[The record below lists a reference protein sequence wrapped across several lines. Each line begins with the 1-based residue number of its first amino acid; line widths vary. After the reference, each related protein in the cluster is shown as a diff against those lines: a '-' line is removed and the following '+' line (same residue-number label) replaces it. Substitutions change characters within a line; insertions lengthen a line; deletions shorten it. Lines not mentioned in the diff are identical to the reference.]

1 VAAQDF
7 MTCDGYDPPKSKGDG
22 MTTNAVLWGLAT
34 GNADMRQVRMALGG
48 GGAAACDKALAD
60 PRLLPAFQLRRGHLL
75 QAKALHQIADGHR
88 EEALAT
94 LAESDAAG
102 GGVDGSGFRDSIVVG
117 NHAVR
122 AFALID
128 LGRRAEAVT
137 EIEAIEAARPY
148 APSSLALAN
157 RLRLRLDNSLTAHL
171 ALLRQRA
178 VRDPSALINYFIIA
192 LSSEKFAEVA
202 AVGGS
207 LTFDL
212 PSSRGGWTV
221 QGDDS
226 LRYELI
232 ADRAEIAGAFAYA
245 LVVTGKPER
254 AAAVIARAREE
265 LTEAMVPPPP
275 PDPAHMPS
283 KSQSRATASDYE
295 QRSAQGNNGIAALA
309 LWSRAI
315 EIRRKAAGQTP
326 SELLTTIQTLPR
338 GRLPII
344 ADLLR
349 QMKSLGPADDAKRGE
364 VIGQIAAATDRS
376 RLAELKL
383 DLASLG
389 TLLPRPESPAMQP
402 RFHHAGDGL
411 FLSENGFSRHQLAD
425 ANNWTVRY
433 THNLASKATVEELA
447 MLSAAMLARQ
457 QGCDGVVIQS
467 RRTVERT
474 VHMVSRYGSSDDIP
488 SGNEAQM
495 NVLLVKGGVL
505 PEEFRDAGWRVLN
518 AEAIISDLSGRYPT
532 TPAKGK

>member
-1 VAAQDF
+1 MRADRQYGPCKGEGGANMAMRWIGLAAVLLAGACPAAVAAQDF

-22 MTTNAVLWGLAT
+22 MTTYAVLWGLAT

-75 QAKALHQIADGHR
+75 QAKALHQLADGH
-88 EEALAT
+88 
-94 LAESDAAG
+94 
-102 GGVDGSGFRDSIVVG
+102 
-117 NHAVR
+117 
-122 AFALID
+122 
-128 LGRRAEAVT
+128 RAEAVT

-178 VRDPSALINYFIIA
+178 VRDPSALLNYFIIA
-192 LSSEKFAEVA
+192 LSSETFAEVA

-275 PDPAHMPS
+275 PD
-283 KSQSRATASDYE
+283 
-295 QRSAQGNNGIAALA
+295 
-309 LWSRAI
+309 
-315 EIRRKAAGQTP
+315 
-326 SELLTTIQTLPR
+326 
-338 GRLPII
+338 
-344 ADLLR
+344 
-349 QMKSLGPADDAKRGE
+349 
-364 VIGQIAAATDRS
+364 
-376 RLAELKL
+376 
-383 DLASLG
+383 
-389 TLLPRPESPAMQP
+389 
-402 RFHHAGDGL
+402 
-411 FLSENGFSRHQLAD
+411 
-425 ANNWTVRY
+425 
-433 THNLASKATVEELA
+433 
-447 MLSAAMLARQ
+447 
-457 QGCDGVVIQS
+457 
-467 RRTVERT
+467 
-474 VHMVSRYGSSDDIP
+474 
-488 SGNEAQM
+488 
-495 NVLLVKGGVL
+495 
-505 PEEFRDAGWRVLN
+505 
-518 AEAIISDLSGRYPT
+518 
-532 TPAKGK
+532 